1 MLPKHREED
10 WKVPSYPDHGSLNF
24 GEVTLMAAVA
34 GVVNAPLPRLNRLS

>member
-34 GVVNAPLPRLNRLS
+34 GNGQCALTKTQSA